1 MTAPAA
7 APKDYTPPLIKDHP
21 HPAHTAKPKSRALRQ
36 AVDRIVW
43 AEVEQGPRS
52 LMDLWANVRAQGL
65 DAGKFLVRSCL
76 DPHTAPSPNG
86 QPARVVRLWRHP
98 VGVIYALTRDETRAQ
113 EMMAQRLD
121 VYRKARPGAP
131 PKIHALALTHFIMQ
145 RPRLAPEVAAHF
157 GVSRSIVPDHVA
169 KTPMLRIL
177 HLAGSPSVVYAL
189 GQETQAQALLLE
201 GMKTRR
207 QDAAH
212 THRAK
217 FLMRW
222 PDLWGLLVRGDK
234 TPAQLRAHGFK
245 DATLRF
251 FLAEGRI
258 THRRGIY
265 ALAFAPPTPRQA
277 SLLPPDV
284 PTPNPAPNPHPATPS
299 TPQAPI
305 TAALDAARFPLLASL
320 VEESRKPT
328 PRPSLRPVEPVAPKL
343 TPAPRPDP
351 TPAGRLPVPLAGP
364 RKSRCVC
371 TVPEGYGPE
380 QRAAVLA
387 AARVVHMKG
396 EAPDGFA
403 VRCALRLERFLGIF
417 AKLPTEAECRAMLE
431 DLAQEGAL
439 VGHGSDA
446 DRFFSFPPKTRRE
459 SRSRT

>member
-7 APKDYTPPLIKDHP
+7 APKDYTPPLIKKAP

-43 AEVEQGPRS
+43 AEIEQGPRP
-52 LMDLWANVRAQGL
+52 LMDLWAKVRAQGL

-76 DPHTAPSPNG
+76 DPNTAPSLNG

-98 VGVIYALTRDETRAQ
+98 VGVIYALARDEARAQ
-113 EMMAQRLD
+113 EMMAQRLNA
-121 VYRKARPGAP
+121 YRKARPGAP
-131 PKIHALALTHFIMQ
+131 PKIHTLALTHFIMQ

-217 FLMRW
+217 LLMRW

-234 TPAQLRAHGFK
+234 TPAQLRTHGFK
-245 DATLRF
+245 EATLRF
-251 FLAEGRI
+251 FLDEGRI

-265 ALAFAPPTPRQA
+265 ALAFVPPTPRQA

-284 PTPNPAPNPHPATPS
+284 PTPNPAPNPQPV

-328 PRPSLRPVEPVAPKL
+328 PKPSMRPVEPVAPKL

-351 TPAGRLPVPLAGP
+351 TPAGRLPVPLTGP

-417 AKLPTEAECRAMLE
+417 AKPPTEAECRAMLE

-446 DRFFSFPPKTRRE
+446 DRFFSFPPKTRRTPQP
-459 SRSRT
+459 RT